1 MKQLRRVQVLLLL
14 LVATAYAAPVNATQS
29 PDSLRRTAENALHEL
44 FDLPGHRIVVQADR
58 MDTRLQLPDCALPLQ
73 AMTPKQPAP
82 RLSVE
87 VRCPVSGGWRVRVPV
102 RLELYRSVLV
112 TTRPLQRGDGIVPSD
127 IRSEERDV
135 ARLGYGYV
143 DQPDQA
149 AGRVLARPLSAGSVL
164 TPGALGGRQSVRA
177 GDRVQLIARLDG
189 IEVRASGLALGS
201 GDAGTRL
208 RVRND
213 SSGKAI
219 DAVVRDAG
227 VVEVLP

>member
-1 MKQLRRVQVLLLL
+1 
-14 LVATAYAAPVNATQS
+14 
-29 PDSLRRTAENALHEL
+29 
-44 FDLPGHRIVVQADR
+44 
-58 MDTRLQLPDCALPLQ
+58 
-73 AMTPKQPAP
+73 
-82 RLSVE
+82 
-87 VRCPVSGGWRVRVPV
+87 
-102 RLELYRSVLV
+102 
-112 TTRPLQRGDGIVPSD
+112 LQRGDGIVPGD
-127 IRSEERDV
+127 LRSEERDV
-135 ARLGYGYV
+135 ARLGYGYIE
-143 DQPDQA
+143 QPDQA
-149 AGRVLARPLSAGSVL
+149 TGRMLARPLSAGSVL